1 MRDIFSSL
9 LGNSYL
15 RETLAP
21 DLAAG
26 RAAHGYI
33 LSGPVGSGKKTAARL
48 IAAASVC
55 ENRLAADMPLPCGSC
70 PSCHRIL
77 HDLSAD
83 VLWITHGDRASIGVE
98 QIRQLREDLYVAPND
113 GERKFY
119 VIDAAHTMTAQAQNA
134 LLLSLEEPPPFV
146 TFLLLTEDPSSL
158 LETIRSRAP
167 VIHMELFSP
176 TAVRDWLRTQAL
188 PKAVLE
194 DTERC
199 DGAAVLSGGALGQA
213 LVLAAGEDTAEVLQ
227 MRALALQ
234 LLEGVFR
241 LRPSVL
247 LEEILPEIPSNR
259 VQVCRLLT
267 MLQSA
272 LRDLIARKRQ
282 AAVDGQFLIGTEP
295 VCGYAGRFSVA
306 RLLSLY
312 DLCTTTL
319 TRLDANGAISP
330 CMTGFLLQAKHIC
343 H

>member
-33 LSGPVGSGKKTAARL
+33 LSGPCGSGKRTAARL

-55 ENRLAADMPLPCGSC
+55 ENRLSDTLPLPCGTC
-70 PSCHRIL
+70 PNCHRIL

-83 VLWITHGDRASIGVE
+83 VLWITHGDRASIGVD
-98 QIRQLREDLYVAPND
+98 QIRAIRENLYVSPND

-119 VIDAAHTMTAQAQNA
+119 IIEEAHTMTAQAQNA
-134 LLLSLEEPPPFV
+134 LLLSLEEPPEFV

-176 TAVRDWLRTQAL
+176 TVVRDWLQTQAL
-188 PKAVLE
+188 PKTVL
-194 DTERC
+194 DDRERC

-213 LVLAAGEDTAEVLQ
+213 LVLLGEDSEVLQ
-227 MRALALQ
+227 MRTLTLQ
-234 LLEGVFR
+234 LLEGIFR
-241 LRPSVL
+241 LRSSML
-247 LEEILPEIPSNR
+247 LEEILPQLPSDR
-259 VQVCRLLT
+259 GQVCQMLT

-282 AAVDGQFLIGTEP
+282 GAVDGGFLLGNES
-295 VCGYAGRFSVA
+295 VCRYAGRFSVQ

-312 DLCTTTL
+312 DLCGVTL
-319 TRLDANGAISP
+319 RRLDANGSIPP
-330 CMTGFLLQAKHIC
+330 CMTSFLLQAKHIC

>member
-33 LSGPVGSGKKTAARL
+33 LSGPFGSGKKTAARL

-55 ENRLAADMPLPCGSC
+55 ENRLSDTLPLPCGTC
-70 PSCHRIL
+70 PNCHRIL

-83 VLWITHGDRASIGVE
+83 VLWITHGDRASIGVD
-98 QIRQLREDLYVAPND
+98 QIRAIRENLYVSPND

-119 VIDAAHTMTAQAQNA
+119 IIEEAHTMTPQAQNA
-134 LLLSLEEPPPFV
+134 LLLSLEEPPEFV

-176 TAVRDWLRTQAL
+176 TVVRDWLQTQAL
-188 PKAVLE
+188 PKTVL
-194 DTERC
+194 DDRERC

-213 LVLAAGEDTAEVLQ
+213 LVLLGEDSEVLQ
-227 MRALALQ
+227 MRTLTLQ
-234 LLEGVFR
+234 LLEGIFR
-241 LRPSVL
+241 LRPSML
-247 LEEILPEIPSNR
+247 LEEILPQLPSDR
-259 VQVCRLLT
+259 GQVCQMLT

-282 AAVDGQFLIGTEP
+282 AAVEGQFLLGNES
-295 VCGYAGRFSVA
+295 VCRYAGRFSVQ

-312 DLCTTTL
+312 DLCSVTL
-319 TRLDANGAISP
+319 RRLDANGSIPP
-330 CMTGFLLQAKHIC
+330 CMTSFLLQAKHIC

>member
-9 LGNSYL
+9 LGNAYL
-15 RETLAP
+15 RKTLAP
-21 DLAAG
+21 DLAEG

-33 LSGPVGSGKKTAARL
+33 LSGPCGSGKKTAARL
-48 IAAASVC
+48 MAAASVC
-55 ENRLAADMPLPCGSC
+55 ENRLSDTMPLPCGTC

-83 VLWITHGDRASIGVE
+83 VLWITHDDRASIGVD
-98 QIRQLREDLYVAPND
+98 QIRAIRENLYVSPND

-119 VIDAAHTMTAQAQNA
+119 IIDEAHTMTAQAQNA
-134 LLLSLEEPPPFV
+134 LLLSLEEPPEFV

-167 VIHMELFSP
+167 VIHMELFP
-176 TAVRDWLRTQAL
+176 PATVRDWLKTQAL
-188 PKAVLE
+188 PKTVLD

-213 LVLAAGEDTAEVLQ
+213 LVLVGEDSAVLQ
-227 MRALALQ
+227 MRALTLQ
-234 LLEGVFR
+234 LLEGIFR

-247 LEEILPEIPSNR
+247 LEEILPQLPTNR
-259 VQVCRLLT
+259 GQICQVLT

-282 AAVDGQFLIGTEP
+282 AAVDGQFLLGNES
-295 VCGYAGRFSVA
+295 VCRYAGRFSVS
-306 RLLSLY
+306 RLMSLY
-312 DLCTTTL
+312 DLCSTTL
-319 TRLDANGAISP
+319 SRLDANGSISP
-330 CMTGFLLQAKHIC
+330 CMTSFLLQAKHIC